1 MWAIDI
7 DKSGHDDAATVL
19 VMARDIRSALEAVE
33 KRYPK
38 LMRPGTSKG
47 KGWLCDN
54 AVYRPDSGRFEC
66 VRLRSE

>member
-38 LMRPGTSKG
+38 LMRPGRKG

-54 AVYRPDSGRFEC
+54 AVYHFGSGRFDC
-66 VRLRSE
+66 LRLRSY